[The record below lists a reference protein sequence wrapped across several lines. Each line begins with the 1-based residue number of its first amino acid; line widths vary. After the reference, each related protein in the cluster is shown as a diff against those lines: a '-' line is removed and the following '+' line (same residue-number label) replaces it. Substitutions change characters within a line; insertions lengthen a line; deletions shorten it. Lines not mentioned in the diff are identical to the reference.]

1 MFELDSNFDRPGKGV
16 GWQSGSE
23 TDDDYEDDDDGD
35 DGSEADLASGSGSS
49 DDSEESEPVYYNNR
63 VNSSP
68 RPIVAQDLA
77 HPLHD
82 HCARG
87 IDLYLK
93 HVAAMI
99 MFEPAHDAAIERCH
113 REGWDRQGSG
123 VVNST

>member
-63 VNSSP
+63 VNKS
-68 RPIVAQDLA
+68 
-77 HPLHD
+77 
-82 HCARG
+82 G
-87 IDLYLK
+87 IDLFLCDVPPRIDRLSAVSFWMRGSLYTTLPCLK
-93 HVAAMI
+93 ASLVYVI
-99 MFEPAHDAAIERCH
+99 SLVVFLAH
-113 REGWDRQGSG
+113 S
-123 VVNST
+123 